1 MPIVYPMWKTVKRL
15 LFPGTSPDTA
25 DLSAIV
31 PTSKRV
37 GTTEE
42 HPSTGSWGEA
52 QAERALRQKG
62 YAILG
67 RRVHVGRR
75 DELDLIARDGT
86 VLVFVEVKTRKTEAF
101 GRPGAAVNH
110 TKRHYLSRAAV
121 RYIKHLHQR
130 PNTFRFDVVEVIG
143 TLDTPA
149 PLIRHIEN
157 AFPLDRCYR
166 VP

>member
-1 MPIVYPMWKTVKRL
+1 MWKTVKRL
-15 LFPGTSPDTA
+15 LFPCPSPDTA
-25 DLSAIV
+25 DLSAISSGEALAK
-31 PTSKRV
+31 TEAS
-37 GTTEE
+37 TTKEQ
-42 HPSTGSWGEA
+42 PSTGSWGEA

-62 YAILG
+62 YSILG

-110 TKRHYLSRAAV
+110 AKRHYLSRAAV
-121 RYIKHLHQR
+121 RYLKHLRQR
-130 PNTFRFDVVEVIG
+130 PNAFRFDVVEVIG
-143 TLDTPA
+143 TLNTPA

>member
-1 MPIVYPMWKTVKRL
+1 MWKTVKRL
-15 LFPGTSPDTA
+15 LFPCPSPDTT
-25 DLSAIV
+25 DLSAISSGEALAK
-31 PTSKRV
+31 TEAS
-37 GTTEE
+37 TT
-42 HPSTGSWGEA
+42 PSTGSWGEA
-52 QAERALRQKG
+52 QSERALRQKG
-62 YAILG
+62 YSILG

-75 DELDLIARDGT
+75 DELDLIARDGA

-110 TKRHYLSRAAV
+110 AKRHYLSRAAV
-121 RYIKHLHQR
+121 RYLKHLHQR
-130 PNTFRFDVVEVIG
+130 PNAFRFDIVEVIG
-143 TLDTPA
+143 TLNTPA

>member
-1 MPIVYPMWKTVKRL
+1 MPFARHHRL
-15 LFPGTSPDTA
+15 VRHLVRRSLGKDGS
-25 DLSAIV
+25 LNNE
-31 PTSKRV
+31 
-37 GTTEE
+37 GQ
-42 HPSTGSWGEA
+42 PSTGSWGEA

-62 YAILG
+62 YSILG

-75 DELDLIARDGT
+75 DELDLIARDGA

-110 TKRHYLSRAAV
+110 AKRHYLSRAAV
-121 RYIKHLHQR
+121 RYLKHLRQR
-130 PNTFRFDVVEVIG
+130 PNAFRFDVVEVIG
-143 TLDTPA
+143 TLNTPA